1 MGTFALRVV
10 CPHIN
15 SANCFCVWSE
25 YLRVPAVVIFALHPA
40 KSFDSTGVYPSCVIS
55 VTVGIVTAL
64 PEEFATV
71 CSVLECQLQIA
82 AAREGGDNVY
92 RLGVIRKEA
101 AAWGI
106 VVAVALLNSMG
117 NVSAA
122 ACVTSMVN
130 DCPHLKEIIICGIAG
145 GAARR
150 GVAHSCVSS
159 FHGDAARVFAL

>member
-1 MGTFALRVV
+1 MTGTA
-10 CPHIN
+10 N
-15 SANCFCVWSE
+15 SNTMLPPGREVRSVS
-25 YLRVPAVVIFALHPA
+25 YG
-40 KSFDSTGVYPSCVIS
+40 GVLSLDQ